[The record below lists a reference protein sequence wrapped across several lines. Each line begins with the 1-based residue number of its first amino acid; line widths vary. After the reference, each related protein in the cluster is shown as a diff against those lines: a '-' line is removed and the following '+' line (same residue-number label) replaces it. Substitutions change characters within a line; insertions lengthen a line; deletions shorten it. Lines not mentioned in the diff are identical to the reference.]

1 MYEARQNK
9 EKVSRRIDEK
19 KQKRKL
25 DISTLQRVEYVTTY
39 GKGFLKLKKGKVTI
53 KNAQDIISLSGYLYG
68 SQSEDSYLRD
78 GTNKIDVMGHL
89 KYKYRDNKF
98 IIETI
103 SSTPKRTGCGAILMY
118 HLALIAE
125 NTKDA
130 LICTELSALE
140 EGTPEFY
147 RKMNLFPDKKWADDM
162 DRIVQDE
169 IDAGLLATNN
179 VEKRRFYLYYS
190 GALQG
195 YPSFVKEAAFNSF
208 NKYWVKSI

>member
-9 EKVSRRIDEK
+9 EKVSRRIDAK
-19 KQKRKL
+19 KQRGKL
-25 DISTLQRVEYVTTY
+25 DILTLQRIEYVTTY
-39 GKGFLKLKKGKVTI
+39 GTGFLKLKKGKITI
-53 KNAQDIISLSGYLYG
+53 KENPNLISLSGYLYG
-68 SQSEDSYLRD
+68 SQDKDSYLRD
-78 GTNKIDVMGHL
+78 GANKIGVMGSL
-89 KYKYRDNKF
+89 KYKVKDNKF

-125 NTKDA
+125 NTQDA

-147 RKMNLFPDKKWADDM
+147 LKMNLFPTNEWRDAM
-162 DRIVQDE
+162 DGLIQDE
-169 IDAGLLATNN
+169 IDDGRLAENN
-179 VEKRRFYLYYS
+179 VENRRFYLYYS

-195 YPSFVKEAAFNSF
+195 HPSVVKEAALNSF
-208 NKYWVKSI
+208 NKYWVENN